1 MSSSVPVEAPPF
13 SDWNELAEL
22 DPLWTILSDPQK
34 KFGKWDP
41 AEFFATGEREADR
54 VMAMCKSHGLALRFG
69 TFLDFGCGVGRMT
82 RGFSRFFASCVG
94 LDVSKKMVGLAEQF
108 NASVPNCQ
116 FVASEAVRL
125 PFESNRFDFVFSTLV
140 LQHLPTRRMI
150 LSYIAEFIRVA
161 KEGGAI
167 VFQLPMN
174 VPLRRRLQLR
184 RRAWATL
191 ASVGVPSSWMFKKAG
206 LAPILINGISRK
218 EVERFIRAQGAQLRA
233 AQVFESNPEAFHS
246 YYYFAIK
253 EDSAASG
260 DAVK

>member
-1 MSSSVPVEAPPF
+1 MSSTVPVEAPPF

-22 DPLWTILSDPQK
+22 DPLWTVLSDPGK

-41 AEFFATGEREADR
+41 SEFFSTGEREADR
-54 VMAMCKSHGLALRFG
+54 VLAMCKSHGLPIRFD

-82 RGFSRFFASCVG
+82 RGFSRFFSSCVG
-94 LDVSKKMVGLAEQF
+94 LDVSTKMVGLAEQF

-116 FVASEAVRL
+116 FIASEAVRL

-161 KEGGAI
+161 NEGGAI

-174 VPLRRRLQLR
+174 VPIRRRLQLR

-191 ASVGVPSSWMFKKAG
+191 ASLGVPSSWMFKKAG
-206 LAPILINGISRK
+206 LAPIQINGISRT
-218 EVERFIRAQGAQLRA
+218 EVEEFIRAQGADVRA
-233 AQVFESNPEAFHS
+233 AQVFEPEPEAFHS

-253 EDSAASG
+253 QGSATSG
-260 DAVK
+260 GALK